1 MPHLSAQAVALLVS
15 GIALGAG
22 LIAAFLLR
30 RRFDDATAGLVLL
43 AMTPLVPTLR
53 IPSAF
58 GLSSDDLLPLL
69 GLGLLVIGL
78 RRGPAARPKVTRLQ
92 LALGV
97 GLALVLASGT
107 VSALVNSHAPADF
120 PRLLLR
126 GAGRFAFLGLLVFA
140 VGRTIQA
147 KPSSARIA
155 AIGLAAMGTMEAAF
169 GLFAYLVPLPGKL
182 GLEHARKATVLFG
195 NVPGRVAGTLGI
207 SPDFTGAI
215 LMVTLLVT
223 LGLAASPRTPHR
235 AWWFAAVVLQLVT
248 LGLTF
253 SRAPLGLAIVGVAA
267 VILLS
272 NRPILLVPLAGAG
285 AVVAVFTPLVERFL
299 SDSNDR
305 LALWTAAWRVML
317 DHPIAGVGAGQM
329 LATLRA
335 HPAKY
340 MHTSAGL
347 ATNNAHNTILLAGA
361 ELGVVAAIGALILN
375 VALVVM
381 TVLTVRDGVR
391 REPRDSLEIAAG
403 IAVLGFLVQGMV
415 NNLFTVGATSVVVA
429 LVAGAFLWQRT
440 AAPAMAASAA
450 PAPSIS
456 PAAS

>member
-1 MPHLSAQAVALLVS
+1 
-15 GIALGAG
+15 
-22 LIAAFLLR
+22 
-30 RRFDDATAGLVLL
+30 
-43 AMTPLVPTLR
+43 
-53 IPSAF
+53 
-58 GLSSDDLLPLL
+58 
-69 GLGLLVIGL
+69 
-78 RRGPAARPKVTRLQ
+78 
-92 LALGV
+92 
-97 GLALVLASGT
+97 
-107 VSALVNSHAPADF
+107 
-120 PRLLLR
+120 
-126 GAGRFAFLGLLVFA
+126 
-140 VGRTIQA
+140 
-147 KPSSARIA
+147 
-155 AIGLAAMGTMEAAF
+155 MEAAF

-335 HPAKY
+335 HPTKY